1 MKAKVDRLSIEDQDL
16 AGKYIVIKEMGLS
29 AAYRKPM
36 YAIAKANGGFGCS
49 PTSMGRAVFCTHL
62 DGEDCRWDRI
72 DIERF
77 ATDKEVEAA
86 KKEYADTKAGEGI

>member
-1 MKAKVDRLSIEDQDL
+1 MTVKKGLNINDQDL
-16 AGKYIVIKEMGLS
+16 AGRYIVIKETELS

-62 DGEDCRWDRI
+62 DGENVRWNRSEV
-72 DIERF
+72 ERF